1 MTCILIF
8 EVSFKKNS
16 SYLREYETDSFIQ
29 PGISTNSLEIPG
41 QDYRASIYLSITAE
55 VTRYGRDIQDI
66 QRTISVIEMNNAA
79 ALADLSK
86 LQSLEVMRMRSE
98 SLGFIDASIE
108 EKQFMAVE
116 NFSAPLSYDLPERSQ
131 PELAEASMIP
141 IEYTETI
148 FSWISRILG
157 KYMNLVR
164 ASKP

>member
-1 MTCILIF
+1 MKQIHSFNQAYQQTPWRSQVRIIGLLFLILLIIG
-8 EVSFKKNS
+8 
-16 SYLREYETDSFIQ
+16 LM
-29 PGISTNSLEIPG
+29 
-41 QDYRASIYLSITAE
+41 ASIYLSITAE